1 MNLKRLLYIGLLT
14 AILSAVGFGF
24 SAKNRYG
31 RVTVVPNMP
40 TIEQLSENW
49 KDYYVYVFYLSGS
62 QSRPYAIMFDPKDDG
77 RKLQVHKLWSPVK
90 EEKQLHTL
98 IALVTRSEWLAGM
111 WVIHSPDKQTYGYM
125 YTSHNDV
132 AIRVVDEKT
141 LWLDKMWPSAFD
153 WRL

>member
-1 MNLKRLLYIGLLT
+1 MNLKRHQYIGLLT
-14 AILSAVGFGF
+14 AVLTAVGFGF
-24 SAKNRYG
+24 ATKNRYG

-49 KDYYVYVFYLSGS
+49 KNYYVYAFYLSAS
-62 QSRPYAIMFDPKDDG
+62 QSRPYAIVFDPKGDG
-77 RKLQVHKLWSPVK
+77 RKLKVHKSWSWVK
-90 EEKQLHTL
+90 DKKQLLRL
-98 IALVTRSEWLAGM
+98 IAMLRTTESFVDM
-111 WVIHSPDKQTYGYM
+111 WVIHCPDKQTYGYM

-132 AIRVVDEKT
+132 AVRVVDEKT